1 MTGALHELSVS
12 ELSAGLTARRFS
24 PVDVVDAHLARIT
37 ALEPRLKAF
46 VEVHAAEARLAAE
59 AADKARRAGHG
70 LGPLHGI
77 PIAIKDLVEVEG
89 HVTTAGSPSRRN
101 SVSSHNATLVQKLIG
116 AGMIML
122 GKTHTVEF
130 AYGAWGTNQ
139 HMGTPLN
146 PWDLKTPRTPG
157 GSSSGSGVAVAARCA
172 PCAIGTDTGGSVRIP
187 ASWCG
192 ITGLKTSVGR
202 ISTFGVLPLCPT
214 LDTPG
219 PMARTVEDC
228 AILLNA
234 MQGPDPRDP
243 LTMRLSPTDPF
254 AKLKR
259 GVKGLK
265 LAQMPHG
272 ERANHDAEVL
282 AAYDRSLKELEQLGA
297 EIVELPPMGRSF
309 RENGDLVGRIISA
322 EIYPRIASLADDKA
336 AQMDEAVRA
345 RVLAG
350 RDISARAYLDVLAE
364 RERRKQEF
372 AASIQGIDAV
382 LSPSTFTPA
391 IPLGEVDQ
399 AGTPAVSTRWVNFLD
414 LCALSLPNGMTA
426 AGLPTSLQIVCR
438 DGGEAMALRIGWAL
452 ETATAWHKNAP
463 KLD

>member
-1 MTGALHELSVS
+1 MSGELHELSVTA
-12 ELSAGLTARRFS
+12 LSSAIGSGRVS
-24 PVDVVDAHLARIT
+24 PVDVVEAHLARIT
-37 ALEPRLKAF
+37 ALDPRLHAF
-46 VEVHAAEARLAAE
+46 VEVYGSDARAAAE
-59 AADKARRAGHG
+59 AAHKARRSGHG
-70 LGPLHGI
+70 LGRLHGI
-77 PIAIKDLVEVEG
+77 PIAIKDLVEVKG
-89 HVTTAGSPSRRN
+89 RVTTGGSPSRRN
-101 SVSSHNATLVQKLIG
+101 TVSTFSATLVKKLVG

-139 HMGTPLN
+139 HMGTPVN
-146 PWDLKTPRTPG
+146 PWDLKTHRTPG
-157 GSSSGSGVAVAARCA
+157 GSSSGSGVAVAARMA

-202 ISTFGVLPLCPT
+202 ISTSGVLPLCPT

-228 AILLNA
+228 AILLSV
-234 MQGPDPRDP
+234 MQGPDPMDP
-243 LTMRLSPTDPF
+243 LTMRLAPTDPF

-259 GVKGLK
+259 GVKGLR
-265 LAQMPHG
+265 LARMNDS
-272 ERANHDAEVL
+272 ERANHDTEVL
-282 AAYDRSLKELEQLGA
+282 VSYDRSLKELEQLGA
-297 EIVELPPMGRSF
+297 EIVDMPKMGRSF

-322 EIYPRIASLADDKA
+322 EIYPRLAALADDRN

-345 RVLAG
+345 RVVAG
-350 RDISARAYLDVLAE
+350 RDITARQYLDVLAE

-372 AASIQGIDAV
+372 AASIEGVDAV

-391 IPLGEVDQ
+391 VPIDTVDQ
-399 AGTPAVSTRWVNFLD
+399 TGTPAVSTRWVNFLD
-414 LCALSLPNGMTA
+414 LCALSLPNSMTA
-426 AGLPTSLQIVCR
+426 GGLPTSLQITCR
-438 DGGEAMALRIGWAL
+438 DGDEAMALRIGWAL
-452 ETATAWHKNAP
+452 ENATDWHARAP